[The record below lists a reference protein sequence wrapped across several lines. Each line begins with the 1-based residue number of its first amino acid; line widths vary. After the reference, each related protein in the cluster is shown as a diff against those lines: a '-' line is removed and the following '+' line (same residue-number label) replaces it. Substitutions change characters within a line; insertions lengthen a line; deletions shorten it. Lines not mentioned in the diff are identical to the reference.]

1 MKKLFE
7 EIRAALA
14 RGENTVLCTVLA
26 SSGSAPRGAGARMAV
41 FADGHASGTIG
52 GGAVERIAAEQAL
65 ELVRTGITG
74 RGGGSWLWTAF
85 PWRLCGRCCSPAP
98 STVRARNRG
107 TSSR

>member
-65 ELVRTGITG
+65 ELLRTAPPNRRWSCCAPEKICCAHS
-74 RGGGSWLWTAF
+74 GSRRIRSA
-85 PWRLCGRCCSPAP
+85 
-98 STVRARNRG
+98 
-107 TSSR
+107 TSG